1 MSETADRLYREARA
15 RLATRTAAQLNAGVA
30 NSFAAEA
37 ASTEQDGRPA
47 TSNEQQ
53 AAVSISSNS
62 NSNEAA
68 EALAVSC
75 NSPLAPSEQP
85 EESADVEVQDIVS

>member
-30 NSFAAEA
+30 SFVASAEPIP
-37 ASTEQDGRPA
+37 TI
-47 TSNEQQ
+47 
-53 AAVSISSNS
+53 AVSISSNS
-62 NSNEAA
+62 ATEASGAVNEPPASPA
-68 EALAVSC
+68 
-75 NSPLAPSEQP
+75 SPLAPSKQP